1 MRAYI
6 FHRVA
11 MPQDNV
17 MKLIIN
23 HKRGNKAT
31 EKAAANDF
39 LADRRVRT
47 CSQVLRVYVGY
58 NTNKVRFRIADSVR
72 YCWI

>member
-6 FHRVA
+6 FHSVA
-11 MPQDNV
+11 VPQDNV
-17 MKLIIN
+17 MKLIVN
-23 HKRGNKAT
+23 HKRGNKTA

-47 CSQVLRVYVGY
+47 CSQVLRVYVRY
-58 NTNKVRFRIADSVR
+58 NTI
-72 YCWI
+72 I